1 VSELSTAVLHDVLED
16 TDWTLEDL
24 AGSSVDATV
33 LDAVGTLTRRPD
45 EEDEDFAVRICATQ
59 ETSE

>member
-1 VSELSTAVLHDVLED
+1 VLED